1 MHAALT
7 DISQGGLLGDVEPLL
22 FYGFWN
28 PTSGDLDIGTIHG
41 HLSQNRVNFGG
52 SHSEMQ
58 ANYGNAWAAFA
69 ERPIVQES
77 SVIPRHAFG
86 VPVFPSIVLNIVTPA
101 DTQVLLTEYWS
112 HLWAHSWPADSNYPP
127 IPWEAIANNP
137 SGYYDTMRFNL
148 PVPLIAP
155 QRLNTLHTTD
165 SPFIFYPKHQHPTE
179 EETVSRPELGG
190 LGTISNESNSGG
202 TGRFRD
208 GYLDESN
215 HGEPGGAS
223 EPVHTPVLDE
233 SNSGEPGGASEPVHT
248 PVLDESNSGGPGG
261 ASQTIHTSA
270 PHDLNLKKFNAVHTP
285 VPLAES
291 TGDTHPNCMN
301 FSPTETG
308 ETVAPQDI
316 VQNLKRSKQVLGSL
330 SWNPDDQLEIVK
342 PRKKKIQKW
351 PPTATQGPQISRGLR
366 EQRTAKIDASTGSQ
380 SVCGRC

>member
-1 MHAALT
+1 
-7 DISQGGLLGDVEPLL
+7 
-22 FYGFWN
+22 
-28 PTSGDLDIGTIHG
+28 
-41 HLSQNRVNFGG
+41 
-52 SHSEMQ
+52 MQ
-58 ANYGNAWAAFA
+58 ANYGNAWAVFA

-101 DTQVLLTEYWS
+101 DTQVLLTEYWW
-112 HLWAHSWPADSNYPP
+112 HLWDSNYPP

-202 TGRFRD
+202 TVALQRR
-208 GYLDESN
+208 YLDESN
-215 HGEPGGAS
+215 HGAWGRFGAGS
-223 EPVHTPVLDE
+223 YPVLDE
-233 SNSGEPGGASEPVHT
+233 SNSGEPGGASER
-248 PVLDESNSGGPGG
+248 PGA

-285 VPLAES
+285 VPLAEILEWTALDPS
-291 TGDTHPNCMN
+291 IYTVDNYWCRSLLGICGLRTLDLFFRSGNPSKHPMHR
-301 FSPTETG
+301 ET
-308 ETVAPQDI
+308 
-316 VQNLKRSKQVLGSL
+316 
-330 SWNPDDQLEIVK
+330 
-342 PRKKKIQKW
+342 IQK
-351 PPTATQGPQISRGLR
+351 QFRELMIGPEADERYSAFLAGQRLR
-366 EQRTAKIDASTGSQ
+366 EQKKAAE
-380 SVCGRC
+380 

>member
-58 ANYGNAWAAFA
+58 ANYGNAWAVFA

-101 DTQVLLTEYWS
+101 DTQVLLTEYWW

-190 LGTISNESNSGG
+190 LGTISNESNSG
-202 TGRFRD
+202 
-208 GYLDESN
+208 
-215 HGEPGGAS
+215 EPGGAS

-291 TGDTHPNCMN
+291 TVIEWTALDPSIYTVDNYWCRSLLGICGLRTLDLFFRSGNPSKHPMHR
-301 FSPTETG
+301 ET
-308 ETVAPQDI
+308 
-316 VQNLKRSKQVLGSL
+316 
-330 SWNPDDQLEIVK
+330 
-342 PRKKKIQKW
+342 IQK
-351 PPTATQGPQISRGLR
+351 QFRELMIGPEADERYSAFLAGQRLR
-366 EQRTAKIDASTGSQ
+366 EQKKAAEVTMMKQRPF
-380 SVCGRC
+380 

>member
-28 PTSGDLDIGTIHG
+28 PTSG
-41 HLSQNRVNFGG
+41 
-52 SHSEMQ
+52 
-58 ANYGNAWAAFA
+58 
-69 ERPIVQES
+69 PIVQES

-202 TGRFRD
+202 TV
-208 GYLDESN
+208 
-215 HGEPGGAS
+215 GAS
-223 EPVHTPVLDE
+223 E
-233 SNSGEPGGASEPVHT
+233 
-248 PVLDESNSGGPGG
+248 
-261 ASQTIHTSA
+261 
-270 PHDLNLKKFNAVHTP
+270 
-285 VPLAES
+285 
-291 TGDTHPNCMN
+291 
-301 FSPTETG
+301 
-308 ETVAPQDI
+308 TVI
-316 VQNLKRSKQVLGSL
+316 
-330 SWNPDDQLEIVK
+330 
-342 PRKKKIQKW
+342 
-351 PPTATQGPQISRGLR
+351 
-366 EQRTAKIDASTGSQ
+366 
-380 SVCGRC
+380 